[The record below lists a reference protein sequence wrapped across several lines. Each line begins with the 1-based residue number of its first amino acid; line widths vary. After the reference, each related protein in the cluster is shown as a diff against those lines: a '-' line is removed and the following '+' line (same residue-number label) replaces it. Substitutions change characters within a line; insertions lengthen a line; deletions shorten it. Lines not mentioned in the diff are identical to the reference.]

1 MPAHGSC
8 SARTLVI
15 GIDGATFDQII
26 PLVKEG
32 RLSHIGALLEQG
44 SWGPLRSTIPPVTAP
59 AWSSFMTGVNP
70 GRHGIYDFRYR
81 DTGTYELRTN
91 NLTMNRAPTLWE
103 VLSRHDKRS
112 CLINIPASWPP
123 RPINGF
129 WVTGIL
135 TPADATTYTYPPEL
149 TEQIRRAI
157 PDYEV
162 WPASVFHPTGRE
174 REFLRTIEE
183 LTWKRVELFRF
194 LQTRAEWDTA
204 MVVFM
209 GADQVQH
216 AMWHYQ
222 DPTHP
227 QYDPDA
233 PAEFRDAIAHTY
245 EVIDAAVGALLA
257 EAGRELN
264 VFLVSDHGFGP
275 LDDWFHINT
284 WLIQEGLMVVKP
296 HVKSRLKHLLFSL
309 GFTPLNLYEWL
320 LRLRLNRAVAHAT
333 RHRREETFA
342 LLRRLFV
349 SFDDVD
355 WSRTVAYSIGNAGP
369 IFINLAGREPQGCV
383 PPERYEETLEM
394 VAERLRRITDPRTGR
409 PLVTEIVFGKDVY
422 AGPYA
427 SNGPDIMVLM
437 RDMRVCAYG
446 NTQLLLA
453 PLADAG
459 VRPHGLA
466 PHGRHPGGRRPGHPA
481 GGASR
486 RRPPLGCISHHPGA
500 DGCAH
505 SRRPGWSAPAL
516 PPARCSAGTHP
527 LRFPGSGAVLSKR
540 GAVGI
545 LRRGGGDDGA
555 PPEGAGLC
563 VMPSRGGG
571 CRACRSSDSCWPLR
585 FVGGCPASSW

>member
-1 MPAHGSC
+1 MPAHGSR

-26 PLVKEG
+26 PLVKGG
-32 RLSHIGALLEQG
+32 RLPHIGALLEQG
-44 SWGPLRSTIPPVTAP
+44 SWGPLHSTIPPVTAP

-81 DTGTYELRTN
+81 DAGTYELRTN

-284 WLIQEGLMVVKP
+284 WLIQEGLMVLKP

-309 GFTPLNLYEWL
+309 GITPLNLYEWL

-446 NTQLLLA
+446 NTQFSSHRWLTPVYGRTGWHRMDGILVAAGPDIRQGEQVAGARLWDVYPTILA
-453 PLADAG
+453 LMDVPI
-459 VRPHGLA
+459 
-466 PHGRHPGGRRPGHPA
+466 PA
-481 GGASR
+481 GLDGQ
-486 RRPPLGCISHHPGA
+486 PLLSLLRDAARERIRYDSQGLEQYYQSEERLGY
-500 DGCAH
+500 
-505 SRRPGWSAPAL
+505 SAEEEEMMERHL
-516 PPARCSAGTHP
+516 
-527 LRFPGSGAVLSKR
+527 K
-540 GAVGI
+540 
-545 LRRGGGDDGA
+545 
-555 PPEGAGLC
+555 GLGY
-563 VMPSRGGG
+563 V
-571 CRACRSSDSCWPLR
+571 
-585 FVGGCPASSW
+585 

>member
-103 VLSRHDKRS
+103 VLSRHDRRS

-135 TPADATTYTYPPEL
+135 TPADATTYTHPPEL

-174 REFLRTIEE
+174 REFLRAIEE

-194 LQTRAEWDTA
+194 LQTLAEWDTA

-257 EAGRELN
+257 EAGQDIN

-309 GFTPLNLYEWL
+309 GITPLNLYERS

-369 IFINLAGREPQGCV
+369 IFINLAGREPQGCI
-383 PPERYEETLEM
+383 PPERYDETLEM

-427 SNGPDIMVLM
+427 SNGPDITVFM

-446 NTQLLLA
+446 NTQFSSHRWLTPVYGRTGWHRMDGILVAAGPGIRQGEQVAGARLWDVYPTILA
-453 PLADAG
+453 LMDVPI
-459 VRPHGLA
+459 
-466 PHGRHPGGRRPGHPA
+466 PA
-481 GGASR
+481 GLDGQ
-486 RRPPLGCISHHPGA
+486 PLLS
-500 DGCAH
+500 
-505 SRRPGWSAPAL
+505 L
-516 PPARCSAGTHP
+516 
-527 LRFPGSGAVLSKR
+527 LRDAVRERIRYDSQ
-540 GAVGI
+540 
-545 LRRGGGDDGA
+545 
-555 PPEGAGLC
+555 GLEQYYQGEERMGYS
-563 VMPSRGGG
+563 VEEEEMMERHLKGLGY
-571 CRACRSSDSCWPLR
+571 
-585 FVGGCPASSW
+585 V

>member
-1 MPAHGSC
+1 MPAHGSR

-26 PLVKEG
+26 PLVKGG
-32 RLSHIGALLEQG
+32 RLPHIGALLEQG

-81 DTGTYELRTN
+81 DAGTYELRTN

-194 LQTRAEWDTA
+194 LQTLAEWDTA

-446 NTQLLLA
+446 NTHFSSHRWLTPVYGRTGWHRMDGILVAAGPDIRQGEQVAGARLWDVYPTILA
-453 PLADAG
+453 LMDVPI
-459 VRPHGLA
+459 
-466 PHGRHPGGRRPGHPA
+466 PA
-481 GGASR
+481 GLDGQ
-486 RRPPLGCISHHPGA
+486 PLLS
-500 DGCAH
+500 
-505 SRRPGWSAPAL
+505 L
-516 PPARCSAGTHP
+516 
-527 LRFPGSGAVLSKR
+527 LRDAVRERIRYDSQ
-540 GAVGI
+540 
-545 LRRGGGDDGA
+545 
-555 PPEGAGLC
+555 GLEQYYQGEERLGYS
-563 VMPSRGGG
+563 VEEEEMMERHLKGLGY
-571 CRACRSSDSCWPLR
+571 
-585 FVGGCPASSW
+585 V

>member
-1 MPAHGSC
+1 
-8 SARTLVI
+8 
-15 GIDGATFDQII
+15 
-26 PLVKEG
+26 
-32 RLSHIGALLEQG
+32 
-44 SWGPLRSTIPPVTAP
+44 
-59 AWSSFMTGVNP
+59 
-70 GRHGIYDFRYR
+70 
-81 DTGTYELRTN
+81 
-91 NLTMNRAPTLWE
+91 
-103 VLSRHDKRS
+103 
-112 CLINIPASWPP
+112 
-123 RPINGF
+123 
-129 WVTGIL
+129 L

-409 PLVTEIVFGKDVY
+409 PLVTEIVFGKDIY

-427 SNGPDIMVLM
+427 SNGPDITVFM

-446 NTQLLLA
+446 NTQFSSHRWLTPVYGRTGWHRMDGILVAAGPDIRQGEQLTGARLWDVYPTILA
-453 PLADAG
+453 LMDVPI
-459 VRPHGLA
+459 
-466 PHGRHPGGRRPGHPA
+466 PA
-481 GGASR
+481 GLDGQ
-486 RRPPLGCISHHPGA
+486 PLLSLLRDAVRERIRYDSQGLEQYYQGEERL
-500 DGCAH
+500 GY
-505 SRRPGWSAPAL
+505 SAEEEEMMERHL
-516 PPARCSAGTHP
+516 
-527 LRFPGSGAVLSKR
+527 K
-540 GAVGI
+540 
-545 LRRGGGDDGA
+545 
-555 PPEGAGLC
+555 GLGY
-563 VMPSRGGG
+563 V
-571 CRACRSSDSCWPLR
+571 
-585 FVGGCPASSW
+585 